1 MSECYIVPSSDL
13 SCDEPRKADLLQTLR
28 ARLVHIVIWY
38 AIDVILFILRKSQLY
53 LCKPFFPVV
62 FITRCEFH
70 RNKGALS
77 ITLASSISPT
87 AFWITSLYFSGL
99 GYGLV
104 YTGRWL
110 PVTMFIS
117 TVSVL
122 PSSSSRPFIA
132 NTSWFSNIN
141 SYTACLCTSSALSC
155 YASSWININIIT
167 RSISFGRRNCFIWHF
182 SLRKIYLSEIFA
194 LTDDF
199 HSVDSYMLLLFTKVT
214 GNCPFLSVWT
224 IESSNSIAGSSC
236 RSKDFCHKHFSIIYP
251 CLAVF
256 SEVL

>member
-38 AIDVILFILRKSQLY
+38 ATGVILFSLRKSQLY

-62 FITRCEFH
+62 FITIGEFH
-70 RNKGALS
+70 WNKGALS
-77 ITLASSISPT
+77 ITLASSKSPI

-122 PSSSSRPFIA
+122 
-132 NTSWFSNIN
+132 
-141 SYTACLCTSSALSC
+141 LAL
-155 YASSWININIIT
+155 ALGHLLRTHHDFPILILT
-167 RSISFGRRNCFIWHF
+167 RLVCAPHQ
-182 SLRKIYLSEIFA
+182 L
-194 LTDDF
+194 
-199 HSVDSYMLLLFTKVT
+199 
-214 GNCPFLSVWT
+214 
-224 IESSNSIAGSSC
+224 
-236 RSKDFCHKHFSIIYP
+236 
-251 CLAVF
+251 
-256 SEVL
+256 